1 MYSDTDLIFFIF
13 FLFGNRA
20 GLGVHGGDTMT
31 PVPMHNLLREIR
43 P

>member
-1 MYSDTDLIFFIF
+1 MYSDTDLIFFYF
-13 FLFGNRA
+13 FGNRA

-31 PVPMHNLLREIR
+31 PVPVHNLLREIR